1 MVILQ
6 GLKESYESYHGV
18 TYSEKALKAAVE
30 LSNRYIQDR
39 FLPDKAID
47 LMDEAGSKLNLT
59 IEDGQ
64 VENMKERLAQIYKEK
79 EKALKEEAY
88 EKAAVLRDEE
98 EKLEKSLQA
107 GENAVKPT
115 VNVEDIQNIIEQK
128 TGIPVGKLQEDEQ
141 ERMVNLQEELMKK
154 VIGQEEAVKKVSKA
168 VRRSRAG
175 LKSKNVQPDL
185 SFCWSNRCR

>member
-1 MVILQ
+1 
-6 GLKESYESYHGV
+6 
-18 TYSEKALKAAVE
+18 
-30 LSNRYIQDR
+30 
-39 FLPDKAID
+39 
-47 LMDEAGSKLNLT
+47 MDEAGSKLNLT

-79 EKALKEEAY
+79 EMALKEEAY

-107 GENAVKPT
+107 GEDAIKPT
-115 VNVEDIQNIIEQK
+115 VTIEDIQNIIEQK

-141 ERMVNLQEELMKK
+141 ERMIHLQAELMKK

-175 LKSKNVQPDL
+175 LKSKKSSYRFFPFRRSDR
-185 SFCWSNRCR
+185 SR